1 MSKPDG
7 FGVEPDDVTVH
18 AGRLDRIADGIATAT
33 DAARY
38 VQLHPEAYGQICS
51 FVPAILNDLTT
62 PLIDGLQTA
71 VDSLH
76 DTSARLRKT
85 AAAYLTA
92 DTVATQ
98 ALPGPLS

>member
-18 AGRLDRIADGIATAT
+18 AGRLDRIGDGIATAI

-51 FVPAILNDLTT
+51 FVPAILNDLST

-71 VDSLH
+71 VDSLR
-76 DTSARLRKT
+76 DTAARLRTT
-85 AAAYLTA
+85 ADAYLTA

-98 ALPGPLS
+98 ALPGPRS